1 MSVPPK
7 SSASK
12 PFALGAQGPASKLAA
27 LLRLCV
33 ARFDAGRGE
42 TVADAEPPTIQPA
55 VSPAYRPF
63 EPSRLDA
70 A

>member
-1 MSVPPK
+1 MPAMLK
-7 SSASK
+7 S
-12 PFALGAQGPASKLAA
+12 FAPNARGAASKLAA

-33 ARFDAGRGE
+33 TRLDAGC
-42 TVADAEPPTIQPA
+42 ADPAAEAVEPPTIQPA